1 MKTVLITGASK
12 GIGKATALLFQRN
25 GWNVAAAMRE
35 PEKESDLTV
44 LKNVKCYQLDVT
56 GNDSIKR
63 CLHCAIQDFGNI
75 DVLVNN
81 AGIYTT
87 KPLEMTSENDINR
100 IINTNIIGAIH
111 MTQMILPHFRSRKEG
126 TIINISSIAG
136 KSTFPFQSLYHTS
149 KWAIEGM
156 SEGLQHELKKLNI
169 KVKIVEPGMVKTNLY
184 DSIKNLSTDNYPVDY
199 QNSFNNW
206 HGYLIESFNK
216 GYGPD
221 VTAKTIYKAA
231 TDQKSKLRYASG
243 SDTKMVLLL
252 RKILPFPLFNLTVR
266 KLSRI

>member
-25 GWNVAAAMRE
+25 GWNVAATMRD

-56 GNDSIKR
+56 DDDSIRR
-63 CLHCAIQDFGNI
+63 CLQCVTQDFGNI

-81 AGIYTT
+81 AGVYTT
-87 KPLEMTSENDINR
+87 KPLEMNSENDIHR
-100 IINTNIIGAIH
+100 IINTNIIGTIR
-111 MTQMILPHFRSRKEG
+111 MTQMILPYFRSRKEG
-126 TIINISSIAG
+126 IIINISSIAG
-136 KSTFPFQSLYHTS
+136 KSTFPFQSLYHTT

-184 DSIKNLSTDNYPVDY
+184 DLIQNLSIDNYPADY
-199 QNSFNNW
+199 KNSFKNW

-221 VTAKTIYKAA
+221 VTGKTIYKAA

-243 SDTKMVLLL
+243 SDTKMIFLL
-252 RKILPFPLFNLTVR
+252 RNILPFTLFTLIVR